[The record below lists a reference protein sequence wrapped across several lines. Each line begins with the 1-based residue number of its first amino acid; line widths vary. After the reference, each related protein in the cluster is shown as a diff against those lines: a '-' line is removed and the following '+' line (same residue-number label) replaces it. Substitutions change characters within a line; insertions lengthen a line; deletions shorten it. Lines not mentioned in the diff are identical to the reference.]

1 MHSTRARACVCMHV
15 HTEQARKSIWKS
27 AVLLSRQSEPKKY
40 SYSGSLCSW
49 EMWLA
54 AVGTC
59 LGLGV
64 RD

>member
-1 MHSTRARACVCMHV
+1 MHV